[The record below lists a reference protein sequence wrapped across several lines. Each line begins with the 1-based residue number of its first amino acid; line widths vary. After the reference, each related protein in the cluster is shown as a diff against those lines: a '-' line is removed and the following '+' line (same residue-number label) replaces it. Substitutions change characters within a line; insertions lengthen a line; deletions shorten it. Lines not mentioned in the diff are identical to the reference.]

1 MGITFACQSQK
12 KEKKK
17 NAQYLIVISKFVN
30 AFDNYELHMLLMIY
44 RDLAGRSQNHLI
56 CRDIFNTY
64 FKIIVCRIGIWGEQ
78 IFNKF
83 THKQE
88 HYMSFEEFL
97 TGLQMYIKCSEDQQI
112 KNLFKL
118 YDLQNQNGIAKTD
131 FLQMLHNYSK
141 EELKIILNDQLF
153 LEEQEIINAY
163 HRTKR
168 VKPRKGSEDFLK
180 MSLQM
185 LRKYSNLSENKESNQ
200 NEHQNLQ
207 QPDVLQSLNSKQSID
222 QIFTLDSKAQLNGI
236 PLKGFGINLTFQVN
250 GQKIEMQANLNLLI
264 KKYVEMVYKAKKDL
278 PINLEDFTTFVKHH
292 PNLIM
297 PLYCVFNFDV
307 WGLQNNLPKYKSLPL
322 DIQGELYRM
331 SKKNKIKSKFCQLY
345 PNILMEFKNKN
356 DIKPTKIICL
366 SGLIIKERVDQTNQK
381 FGFEIFHKN
390 QHYKHK
396 VYHCSDEMSFR
407 DWQRAL
413 SLYFNGEVNKKY
425 SILNKIGEGKYSIV
439 YRCQA
444 KIDQQFY
451 ALKVINKMNLPQE
464 EQDIVKHEISITKL
478 LNHSCIINL
487 IDSIE
492 NRDQI
497 HIITELIEDG
507 DLFDYVQ
514 NKQYLDESEAA
525 IIFNQL
531 LDALQYIHSIG
542 IVHRDIKPENIL
554 MVLDQN
560 TVKQIKLIDFGL
572 ANHLS
577 KIQKNSEHLN
587 YHCGTCNYQA
597 PEMLQF
603 QEITFSVDVF
613 ALGVILYYMLSGYL
627 PFDSDIPYE
636 IIQNTINGIYS
647 MDDYHWQ
654 CVSEEAKDLIVGL
667 LQNQPSKRLTL
678 KEAKEHKWMK
688 EQLVKNNK

>member
-1 MGITFACQSQK
+1 MGSTFTCQGQK

-17 NAQYLIVISKFVN
+17 NAEYLFVII
-30 AFDNYELHMLLMIY
+30 DNQELHILLMIY
-44 RDLAGRSQNHLI
+44 RDLSDRSQNHLI
-56 CRDIFNTY
+56 CRDTFNTY
-64 FKIIVCRIGIWGEQ
+64 FKIIGIWGEQ

-88 HYMSFEEFL
+88 DYMSFEEFL
-97 TGLQMYIKCSEDQQI
+97 TGLQMYIKCSEDQKI

-118 YDLQNQNGIAKTD
+118 YDLKNQNGIAKTD

-141 EELKIILNDQLF
+141 EEIKVILNDQLF
-153 LEEQEIINAY
+153 LEEQQIISAY
-163 HRTKR
+163 HRTKKL
-168 VKPRKGSEDFLK
+168 KPRKGSEDLLK

-185 LRKYSNLSENKESNQ
+185 FRKYSNISENREFNQ
-200 NEHQNLQ
+200 NDHQNHLQ
-207 QPDVLQSLNSKQSID
+207 VDGLQSVHSRQSID
-222 QIFTLDSKAQLNGI
+222 QIFTLDSKAQINGI
-236 PLKGFGINLTFQVN
+236 PMKGFGINLQFQVN

-264 KKYVEMVYKAKKDL
+264 KKYVEMVYKAKNDL
-278 PINLEDFTTFVKHH
+278 PINLEDFTSFVKQH
-292 PNLIM
+292 PNLIT

-307 WGLQNNLPKYKSLPL
+307 WGVQNNIPKYKSLPL
-322 DIQGELYRM
+322 DIQGELYRI
-331 SKKNKIKSKFCQLY
+331 SKKNKIKTKFCQLY
-345 PNILMEFKNKN
+345 PNIFMEFQKKN
-356 DIKPTKIICL
+356 DIKPTKIVCL
-366 SGLIIKERVDQTNQK
+366 SGLIIEERVDHINQK

-390 QHYKHK
+390 SHYKHK
-396 VYHCSDEMSFR
+396 IYNCSDEISYR
-407 DWQRAL
+407 EWQRAL

-425 SILNKIGEGKYSIV
+425 SIFDKIGEGKYSIV
-439 YRCQA
+439 YRCQS
-444 KIDQQFY
+444 KIDKQFY
-451 ALKVINKMNLPQE
+451 ALKIINKINLPQE

-478 LNHSCIINL
+478 LNHSCIIKL

-514 NKQYLDESEAA
+514 NKQYLDEGEAA
-525 IIFNQL
+525 LIFNQL
-531 LDALQYIHSIG
+531 LDALSYIHSIG

-554 MVLDQN
+554 MILDKN

-577 KIQKNSEHLN
+577 KIQKNNEHQN

-627 PFDSDIPYE
+627 PFDSDIPQE
-636 IIQNTINGIYS
+636 IIQNTIDGIYS
-647 MDDYHWQ
+647 MEDYNWQ

-678 KEAKEHKWMK
+678 KEAQEHIWIKNHMA
-688 EQLVKNNK
+688 KNNK

>member
-1 MGITFACQSQK
+1 
-12 KEKKK
+12 
-17 NAQYLIVISKFVN
+17 
-30 AFDNYELHMLLMIY
+30 
-44 RDLAGRSQNHLI
+44 
-56 CRDIFNTY
+56 
-64 FKIIVCRIGIWGEQ
+64 
-78 IFNKF
+78 
-83 THKQE
+83 
-88 HYMSFEEFL
+88 MSFEEFL
-97 TGLQMYIKCSEDQQI
+97 TGLQMYIKCSDDQQI

-141 EELKIILNDQLF
+141 EEIKLILNDQLF
-153 LEEQEIINAY
+153 LEEQQIINAY
-163 HRTKR
+163 HRTTK

-185 LRKYSNLSENKESNQ
+185 FRKYSNISENREPIQ
-200 NEHQNLQ
+200 NDHQNHLQ
-207 QPDVLQSLNSKQSID
+207 VDVLQSQNSRQSID
-222 QIFTLDSKAQLNGI
+222 QIFTLDSKAQIDGI
-236 PLKGFGINLTFQVN
+236 PMKGFGINLTFQVN

-264 KKYVEMVYKAKKDL
+264 KKYVEMVYKAKNDL
-278 PINLEDFTTFVKHH
+278 PINLEDFTIFVRQH
-292 PNLIM
+292 PNLIK

-307 WGLQNNLPKYKSLPL
+307 WGMYNNIPKYKSLPL
-322 DIQGELYRM
+322 DIQGELYRI
-331 SKKNKIKSKFCQLY
+331 SKKSKIKTKFCQLY
-345 PNILMEFKNKN
+345 PNILMEFQKKN
-356 DIKPTKIICL
+356 DIKPTRIVCL
-366 SGLIIKERVDQTNQK
+366 SGLIIEERVDHANQK
-381 FGFEIFHKN
+381 FGFEIFHMSP
-390 QHYKHK
+390 HYKHR
-396 VYHCSDEMSFR
+396 VYHCSDEISFR
-407 DWQRAL
+407 EWQRAL

-425 SILNKIGEGKYSIV
+425 SILDKIGEGKYSIV
-439 YRCQA
+439 YRCQS
-444 KIDQQFY
+444 KIDKKFY

-497 HIITELIEDG
+497 HIITEIIEDG

-531 LDALQYIHSIG
+531 LDALSYIHSIG

-554 MVLDQN
+554 MILDKN

-577 KIQKNSEHLN
+577 KIQKNNEYQN

-627 PFDSDIPYE
+627 PFDSDIPQE
-636 IIQNTINGIYS
+636 IIQNTIDGIYS

-678 KEAKEHKWMK
+678 NEAKEHIWIKK
-688 EQLVKNNK
+688 QLAKNNK

>member
-1 MGITFACQSQK
+1 
-12 KEKKK
+12 
-17 NAQYLIVISKFVN
+17 
-30 AFDNYELHMLLMIY
+30 
-44 RDLAGRSQNHLI
+44 
-56 CRDIFNTY
+56 
-64 FKIIVCRIGIWGEQ
+64 
-78 IFNKF
+78 
-83 THKQE
+83 
-88 HYMSFEEFL
+88 MSFEEFL
-97 TGLQMYIKCSEDQQI
+97 TGLQLYIKCSEDQQI

-153 LEEQEIINAY
+153 LEEQEILNAY

-185 LRKYSNLSENKESNQ
+185 LRKYSNLSENREQNQ
-200 NEHQNLQ
+200 NDHQNIQQ
-207 QPDVLQSLNSKQSID
+207 QPDGLQSLNSKQSID

-236 PLKGFGINLTFQVN
+236 PMKGFGINLSFQVN

-264 KKYVEMVYKAKKDL
+264 KKYVEMVYKAKNDL
-278 PINLEDFTTFVKHH
+278 PINLDDFTIFVKHH

-297 PLYCVFNFDV
+297 PLYSVFNFDV
-307 WGLQNNLPKYKSLPL
+307 WGLQNNLPKYKNLPL

-345 PNILMEFKNKN
+345 PNIFMEFKNKN

-366 SGLIIKERVDQTNQK
+366 RGLIIKERVDHGNQK
-381 FGFEIFHKN
+381 FGFEIFHMN

-407 DWQRAL
+407 EWQRAL

-425 SILNKIGEGKYSIV
+425 SILDKIGEGKYSIV
-439 YRCQA
+439 YRCQS
-444 KIDQQFY
+444 KMDKQFY
-451 ALKVINKMNLPQE
+451 ALKVINKMNLSQE

-478 LNHSCIINL
+478 LNHSCIIKL

-531 LDALQYIHSIG
+531 LDALSYIHSIG

-554 MVLDQN
+554 MIFDKN
-560 TVKQIKLIDFGL
+560 TVKQIRQIKLIDFGL
-572 ANHLS
+572 ANHLT
-577 KIQKNSEHLN
+577 KIKKNNEHQN
-587 YHCGTCNYQA
+587 YNCGTCNYQA

-636 IIQNTINGIYS
+636 IIQNTIDGIYS

-654 CVSEEAKDLIVGL
+654 CVSEDAKDLIVGL

-678 KEAKEHKWMK
+678 KEAQEHVWIKK
-688 EQLVKNNK
+688 QLVKNNKG